1 MSGATHFFLGA
12 NSGRG
17 FQNLFE
23 RFCEP
28 QNYYDLLVLK
38 GGPGA
43 GKSTMMRKIGAAME
57 ARGEQVEYLHC
68 SGDPDSLDGVHFPR
82 IRTAIVDGT
91 APHVIEPRYPA
102 AVERYVNLGD
112 FYDISAAKDARDE
125 IERWSNM
132 CSEAYRCAY
141 RVLGAA
147 RQVND
152 NASALMVQELDT
164 HKLMRRTE
172 GIISRELRGK
182 GMGEQDQYRFLG
194 SLTCQGP
201 VWRFD
206 SVEKLCSRV
215 YHLIDSA
222 GIAAK
227 MLEHIHDAA
236 RARLYG
242 SILCPDPE
250 HPERLQH
257 LLLPELELAFVTTQE
272 GMECSCPAYRRIHL
286 DAMVAPEHIKR
297 WKGRLKFMR
306 KMTQTL
312 REEGEQLLK
321 EAKSAHDALEAV
333 YLPNVDFSGVD
344 ALTERELRRIASY

>member
-1 MSGATHFFLGA
+1 MSDATHFFLGA

-28 QNYYDLLVLK
+28 QNHYDLLVLK

-43 GKSTMMRKIGAAME
+43 GKSTMMRKLGAAME

-68 SGDPDSLDGVHFPR
+68 SGDPESLDGVHIPR
-82 IRTAIVDGT
+82 IRTAVVDGT
-91 APHVIEPRYPA
+91 SPHVIEPQYPA
-102 AVERYVNLGD
+102 AVDRYVNLGE
-112 FYDISAAKDARDE
+112 FYDIAAAKDSRDE
-125 IERWSNM
+125 IERWSNA
-132 CSEAYRCAY
+132 CSEAYHCAY

-152 NASALMVQELDT
+152 NASALMLQELDN
-164 HKLMRRTE
+164 HKLVRRTE
-172 GIISRELRGK
+172 GIISRELRGRGK
-182 GMGEQDQYRFLG
+182 GGLDQFRFLG
-194 SLTCQGP
+194 SLTYQGAI
-201 VWRFD
+201 WRFD
-206 SVEKLCSRV
+206 SVEKLCPRI

-227 MLEHIHDAA
+227 MLEQIHEAA
-236 RARLYG
+236 RTRLF
-242 SILCPDPE
+242 SSVLCPDPE
-250 HPERLQH
+250 HMERLQH
-257 LLLPELELAFVTTQE
+257 LLIPELGVAFITSTE
-272 GMECSCPAYRRIHL
+272 GMECPCPAYRRIHL

-312 REEGEQLLK
+312 REEGVQLLR

-333 YLPNVDFSGVD
+333 YLPNVDFTGVD
-344 ALTERELRRIASY
+344 ALTEKELQRIMSY